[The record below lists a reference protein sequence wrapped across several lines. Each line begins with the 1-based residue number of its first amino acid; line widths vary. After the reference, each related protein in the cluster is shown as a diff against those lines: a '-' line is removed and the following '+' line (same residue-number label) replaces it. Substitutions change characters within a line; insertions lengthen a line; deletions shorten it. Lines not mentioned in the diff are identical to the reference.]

1 MPSQQLLPSEAPT
14 ASGSASATPTA
25 SAKTLDL
32 SSDLVVYAAR
42 LMRLVRRA
50 LDLPASV
57 RVLTILDAIG
67 PLGITDLARADGC
80 SQPTMSAQ
88 IAQLVETGLVS
99 KEPNPADARASLVT
113 LTDAGRADLAD
124 VRERISHLIAE
135 RLESRHRTQADLEA
149 AVAVLRDLVEGD
161 TPA

>member
-1 MPSQQLLPSEAPT
+1 MPSQQLLTSAAPT
-14 ASGSASATPTA
+14 ASGSAST
-25 SAKTLDL
+25 TLEL

-88 IAQLVETGLVS
+88 IAQLVETGLVT
-99 KEPNPADARASLVT
+99 KEPNPADARASLVA

-135 RLESRHRTQADLEA
+135 RLESHHRTRADLEA
-149 AVAVLRDLVEGD
+149 AVSVLRDLVEGESL
-161 TPA
+161 A